1 MQLVCLSR
9 PLKDLLEGSLRLCD
23 SRGKSLT
30 RSSVRRKGAPS
41 VQHLL
46 RTSSLLDTDSRWKVS
61 DADHPYRGIHL
72 FTAVSALLASLGTM
86 FTRSLG
92 EATGLDVALE
102 AGKGLQRWEIAVA
115 KKLVSEY
122 RRWSRTLEREEFD
135 DLMQEC
141 LAHWS
146 VVRQKLLLDADAP
159 PVGYM
164 ARVVRNKLTDLIRE
178 QAADKRVGEQAALS
192 LDAPLDGSEDGMTL
206 AEALSN
212 EESPPQDDVYAVEHH
227 HARIDI
233 ARAMTL
239 LSPAQRRVC
248 QLLGE
253 EGLSIKEAAAR
264 LHVPRG
270 AVYQAIKRVREV
282 FTAEGLDDYLNR

>member
-1 MQLVCLSR
+1 
-9 PLKDLLEGSLRLCD
+9 
-23 SRGKSLT
+23 
-30 RSSVRRKGAPS
+30 
-41 VQHLL
+41 
-46 RTSSLLDTDSRWKVS
+46 
-61 DADHPYRGIHL
+61 
-72 FTAVSALLASLGTM
+72 M

-146 VVRQKLLLDADAP
+146 VVRQKLLPDADVP

-178 QAADKRVGEQAALS
+178 QAADKRVGEQTALS
-192 LDAPLDGSEDGMTL
+192 LDAPFDGSEDGLTL
-206 AEALSN
+206 AEALAD
-212 EESPPQDDVYAVEHH
+212 EESPPQDDACAVERQ

-233 ARAMTL
+233 ARAMKL
-239 LSPAQRRVC
+239 LSPVQRKVC
-248 QLLGE
+248 QMLGE

-270 AVYQAIKRVREV
+270 AVYLEIKRVREV
-282 FTAEGLDDYLNR
+282 FAAVGLEDYLNR